1 MAEKS
6 SILKA
11 KHRRACVEIFCPSS
25 GLEEV
30 SIFVKNS

>member
-6 SILKA
+6 SLLKT
-11 KHRRACVEIFCPSS
+11 KHCRACDEIFCPSS
-25 GLEEV
+25 GLEEI